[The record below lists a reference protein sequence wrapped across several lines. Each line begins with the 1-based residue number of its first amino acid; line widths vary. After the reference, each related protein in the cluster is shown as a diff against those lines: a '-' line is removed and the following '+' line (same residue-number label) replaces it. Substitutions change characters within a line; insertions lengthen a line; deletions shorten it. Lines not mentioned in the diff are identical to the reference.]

1 MQTNK
6 NVLLIVP
13 YKLDKVGG
21 IETYNKLL
29 IKIIKNN
36 FLNINIDILLT
47 EITIKQINKNE
58 KYDDIYEYHVNNFK
72 CKNIYINWF
81 LSPLLVK
88 KTINQLLN
96 KKKYSLII
104 NSTSIYLKQLARLNN
119 YFLIQHNSFN
129 VYKFKEIKNFSN
141 FIKKI
146 SRILLFQKFPF
157 DKTKNVI
164 LFDNDNKELYF
175 KLFNNNANI
184 HCIALCSQNKKEALD
199 SKQIILNRENIIY
212 FGRLGFQKNI
222 KGLININNDLN
233 KIDFYGSIEPT
244 KYCKEVY
251 KVLQEKKW
259 YKGVLDQNNL
269 YTTINKYKFS
279 INYSFFE
286 GFSFSIVESLSCGV
300 PVIVKD
306 SFTSASFLT
315 SYDHRLLIPK
325 NATNEEAIKQINS
338 LLNLSDEEYLKLCKK
353 ALKFFQENLS
363 YEIFEKNWLEIFNK
377 FLN

>member
-47 EITIKQINKNE
+47 EISIKQIDKNE
-58 KYDDIYEYHVNNFK
+58 KYDDIYQYHVNNFK
-72 CKNIYINWF
+72 SKNIYINWF

-104 NSTSIYLKQLARLNN
+104 NSTSIYLKQLVRLNN

-184 HCIALCSQNKKEALD
+184 HCIALCSQNKKDALD

-222 KGLININNDLN
+222 KGLMTINNSIN
-233 KIDFYGSIEPT
+233 KIDFYGSTEPS
-244 KYCKEVY
+244 KYSKEVY
-251 KVLQEKKW
+251 KGLQEKKW
-259 YKGVLDQNNL
+259 YKGVLNQNNL

-286 GFSFSIVESLSCGV
+286 GFPFSIVESLSCGV

-306 SFTSASFLT
+306 SFTSANFLT

-325 NATNEEAIKQINS
+325 NATNEETIKQINS
-338 LLNLSDEEYLKLCKK
+338 LLNLNDEEYLELCKK
-353 ALKFFQENLS
+353 ALRFFQENLS
-363 YEIFEKNWLEIFNK
+363 YEIFEKKWLEIFNR

>member
-36 FLNINIDILLT
+36 FLNINIENLLT
-47 EITIKQINKNE
+47 EISIKQINKNE

-72 CKNIYINWF
+72 SKNIYINWF
-81 LSPLLVK
+81 LSPLLVR

-96 KKKYSLII
+96 KKNYSLII
-104 NSTSIYLKQLARLNN
+104 NSTSIYLKQLAKLNN

-175 KLFNNNANI
+175 KLFNNNVNI

-222 KGLININNDLN
+222 KGLITINNSIN

-251 KVLQEKKW
+251 KVLQEQKW

-269 YTTINKYKFS
+269 YITINKYKFS

-286 GFSFSIVESLSCGV
+286 GFPFSIVESLSCGV

-315 SYDHRLLIPK
+315 SYDRRLLIPK

-338 LLNLSDEEYLKLCKK
+338 LLNLNDEEYLELCKK
-353 ALKFFQENLS
+353 ALRFFQENLS
-363 YEIFEKNWLEIFNK
+363 YEIFEKKWLDIFNK